1 MFKATQKHRQKT
13 PNLNEK
19 TFRPAFF
26 AAVFNANDCQDS
38 PESFPSSFL
47 MKSLRYLFHEN
58 AIRDCEVWTGW
69 QSEMLV
75 VVQWPPAPNL
85 PGTSINL
92 VGGFNPFEKY

>member
-1 MFKATQKHRQKT
+1 MFLASSHTLSVSVFGCLRAIQKHRQKT

-26 AAVFNANDCQDS
+26 ANDCQDS

-75 VVQWPPAPNL
+75 VVPWPPAPNL
-85 PGTSINL
+85 RGISIS
-92 VGGFNPFEKY
+92 